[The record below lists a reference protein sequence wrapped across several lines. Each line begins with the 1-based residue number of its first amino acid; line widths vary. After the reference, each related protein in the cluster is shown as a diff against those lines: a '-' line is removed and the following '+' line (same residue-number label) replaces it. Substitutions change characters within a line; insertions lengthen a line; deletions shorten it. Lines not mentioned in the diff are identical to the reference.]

1 MIAVVSFAVAD
12 SKVRPGWI
20 AFFIVLGL
28 CVATVLLWRSMNHQL
43 SKISVKRA
51 AELDQPSDEELGGEG
66 SGDERSG
73 DERPA
78 DDQADDSSP

>member
-1 MIAVVSFAVAD
+1 VIAALGLAVDD

-28 CVATVLLWRSMNHQL
+28 GVATVLLWRSMNHQL

-51 AELDQPSDEELGGEG
+51 AEQEAAADSDEPVT
-66 SGDERSG
+66 DE
-73 DERPA
+73 EPEA
-78 DDQADDSSP
+78 DDDSPSP

>member
-1 MIAVVSFAVAD
+1 MIAALSLAVAD

-43 SKISVKRA
+43 SKISVKHA
-51 AELDQPSDEELGGEG
+51 AELEESPDDELSGEG
-66 SGDERSG
+66 SADEQPADERSAG
-73 DERPA
+73 DE
-78 DDQADDSSP
+78 DGGSSR